1 MTLKAGATMTE
12 SLCVCVSCGSKNVTM
27 FDATL
32 KLHSPPFNGL
42 EKSVSTFLRFVVCV
56 DCGIAHSNLSA
67 TELELLRE
75 GSAKRK
81 RHQA

>member
-1 MTLKAGATMTE
+1 
-12 SLCVCVSCGSKNVTM
+12 M

-42 EKSVSTFLRFVVCV
+42 ERFSVSTFLRFVVCV
-56 DCGIAHSNLSA
+56 ECGMAHSNLSA